1 MMTRIRAQVLA
12 AITLA
17 VLQHSALA
25 FAPVG
30 GYARGVPVVSV
41 DFPPA
46 SFAGRSTTSA
56 LAAGGRPK
64 FGEPGYDG
72 DPTGLKRGAI
82 LLPIVLLVNVWM
94 FSIPVEFRRARICSE
109 QQVRENPS
117 SKCMTTET
125 WRQGVADYYAN
136 GGESSS
142 TSRLTLMLQQVP
154 QGCRQCFVISW
165 DFGSLYLIT

>member
-1 MMTRIRAQVLA
+1 MTRIRAQVLA

-30 GYARGVPVVSV
+30 GYARGVSV

-56 LAAGGRPK
+56 LAAGEGPK

-136 GGESSS
+136 GGGIKFDFSVDPDAS
-142 TSRLTLMLQQVP
+142 TSATRL
-154 QGCRQCFVISW
+154 
-165 DFGSLYLIT
+165 